1 MIGQQNDCF
10 LKTIRWILAIVFLLI
25 LYYFNYY
32 LDRTHFTLL
41 ISLYG
46 LAFIIYL
53 SLLHKRFFE
62 QRDHFKDMIVLAI
75 FARFILLFSVPNL
88 SDDYYRFLWD
98 GWLINNGFN
107 PFDFRPSDFMNDKTF
122 AIAPLQLL
130 FDKMNSP
137 DYFSVYPPINQYIF
151 SLTTFLFPNSISGAV
166 MIIKLF
172 LFGFELLAIFS
183 LYKITQQL
191 HWSKHTV
198 LWYALNPLVIIEFCG
213 NLHFEGIMIG
223 FLLFSIYLL
232 TINRHLLSALVFSGA
247 ILTKLHPLMLLP
259 FFLKYLGGKRS
270 IPFVSIVG
278 IICVLASAPLLLP
291 FHSSLS
297 RLYNITNSLELYYQT
312 FEFNGG
318 FYYLLRAIGYHI
330 YGYNAIQLIGKIL
343 LLLNIIGLFIL
354 FIKQKRTIKS
364 LILSIALAYFIY
376 NLLATTVHPWY
387 ILSILPFAL
396 LVNFKTP
403 IVWTA
408 VIILSYFAYSTIDWH
423 ENFYFII
430 LEYTLIFAVLLYELQ
445 TTKLLHEAE

>member
-1 MIGQQNDCF
+1 
-10 LKTIRWILAIVFLLI
+10 
-25 LYYFNYY
+25 
-32 LDRTHFTLL
+32 
-41 ISLYG
+41 
-46 LAFIIYL
+46 
-53 SLLHKRFFE
+53 
-62 QRDHFKDMIVLAI
+62 
-75 FARFILLFSVPNL
+75 
-88 SDDYYRFLWD
+88 
-98 GWLINNGFN
+98 LINNGFN
-107 PFDFRPSDFMNDKTF
+107 PFDFRPSDFINDHNST
-122 AIAPLQLL
+122 IAPLQLL

-137 DYFSVYPPINQYIF
+137 NYFSVYPPVNQYIF
-151 SLTTFLFPNSISGAV
+151 SLATFLFPNSIAGAV
-166 MIIKLF
+166 LIIKLF
-172 LFGFELLAIFS
+172 LFGFELLSIFS
-183 LYKITQQL
+183 LYKVTQQL
-191 HWSKHTV
+191 HWNKNAV

-232 TINRHLLSALVFSGA
+232 TINRHLLSAFIFSGA

-259 FFLKYLGGKRS
+259 FFLKYLSGKRGFN
-270 IPFVSIVG
+270 FVFIVG
-278 IICVLASAPLLLP
+278 ISCVLASAPLMLP

-297 RLYNITNSLELYYQT
+297 RLNNIGNSLELYYQT

-318 FYYLLRAIGYHI
+318 LYYLLRAVGYHI

-343 LLLNIIGLFIL
+343 LLLNLLVLFIL

-408 VIILSYFAYSTIDWH
+408 VVILSYFAYSTIDWH

-445 TTKLLHEAE
+445 TTKFLHEAE